1 MCAKEAKSAK
11 PEKGAKAAKPEKG
24 AKGAKGQDQGKA
36 SKKAKPKGPI
46 PTPRLQERYR
56 QEILPALVEKL
67 GRKNRLSLPRLKK
80 ITINMGVG
88 SALQDKKH
96 LEEAVDA
103 LTLLSGQKP
112 VVTLARKSIAGF
124 KLREGNAIGCK
135 VTLRG
140 KRMYE
145 FLDRLVSVA
154 IPRVRDFRGL
164 SPNAFDGHGNYSL
177 GLTEQLVFP
186 ELNPDKYVRPQ
197 GMNITLV
204 TSTDSDD
211 EARVLLR
218 DFGVP
223 MRST

>member
-1 MCAKEAKSAK
+1 MCAKEAKSEKGSKPAK
-11 PEKGAKAAKPEKG
+11 P
-24 AKGAKGQDQGKA
+24 AKGQEKGKKQQA
-36 SKKAKPKGPI
+36 KGPV
-46 PTPRLQERYR
+46 PTPRLQTKYE
-56 QEILPALVEKL
+56 QEILPALVDKL

-80 ITINMGVG
+80 IVVNMGVG

-96 LEEAVDA
+96 LEEAVEAMTA
-103 LTLLSGQKP
+103 LAGQKP
-112 VVTLARKSIAGF
+112 VVTIARKSIAGF

-164 SPNAFDGHGNYSL
+164 NPAAFDGHGNYSV

-186 ELNPDKYVRPQ
+186 ELNPDKFTRPQ

-204 TSTDSDD
+204 TSTDNDD

-218 DFGVP
+218 EFGVP
-223 MRST
+223 MRTT